1 MAFQSVKPV
10 QQSKLR
16 YDSTIATISGG
27 GAGNRSAALPR
38 MASASNGLGSQLP
51 STHKLSTQASV
62 SPFHAAKGSA
72 FSTVFKNE
80 TAAFVVSNNDTFPQF
95 GRAVDRGMNT
105 RLASQVGY
113 DLKI

>member
-1 MAFQSVKPV
+1 MAFQSVKPTH
-10 QQSKLR
+10 QSKLR
-16 YDSTIATISGG
+16 YGDTIAA
-27 GAGNRSAALPR
+27 AGNRSAALPR
-38 MASASNGLGSQLP
+38 MASAANGLGSQLP
-51 STHKLSTQASV
+51 STHKLSTQASA

-113 DLKI
+113 DLKV